1 MVSGFTVRANA
12 RTIGNTRDPP
22 CNFFAFARLFLP
34 PRLANVEIKF
44 ARGPQH
50 SSALRLSWPILAFLR
65 FSASFCAFLRL
76 STSLHHRNRAR
87 FVRVCASLCTWPSFR
102 TLIRFV
108 RAIAPF
114 LLPTEFSPLTR
125 FFFFFYI
132 TMLLPLLSIYFSIK
146 NGRRAFILLVI
157 VSSES
162 KFYSVYG

>member
-22 CNFFAFARLFLP
+22 CIFFAFARLLLP

-65 FSASFCAFLRL
+65 FSASFCASPPLCITEIAPGL
-76 STSLHHRNRAR
+76 CE

-132 TMLLPLLSIYFSIK
+132 TMLLPLFIYFSIK